1 MMIKAGSGSIQTKR
15 RKRRRKEK
23 LWLWE
28 ESPLFWAS
36 HAFIIFLQTLS
47 HFLSLSLSLSLSSTT
62 QNYFTHWVSLSLT
75 HTRTHA
81 RTYTHKRSLED
92 SLGLQNLGRCLLK
105 RPTSFNRQNKPVL
118 RWENG
123 SNCTLTSFS
132 PQTFTSS
139 SYQRRETLTLLRALF
154 RKMAQTGAQQL
165 TGGKVESSGLSLS
178 KLE

>member
-47 HFLSLSLSLSLSSTT
+47 HFLSLSLSLSLSLKHNTKLFHTLSI
-62 QNYFTHWVSLSLT
+62 SLT
-75 HTRTHA
+75 HPHTRARTHTNA
-81 RTYTHKRSLED
+81 
-92 SLGLQNLGRCLLK
+92 LLK
-105 RPTSFNRQNKPVL
+105 TVLAFKTWAVACSSDRPPSTAKTNLFCDEKMAATVPWPV
-118 RWENG
+118 
-123 SNCTLTSFS
+123 FP

-165 TGGKVESSGLSLS
+165 TGGKVESSGRSLS